1 MSAPKLVA
9 LAIATVLVP
18 ASVFASTEC
27 TKMPAGK
34 WLPQSEVKTQVEKA
48 GFTVQR
54 IKQENTCYEV
64 KGESKDG
71 KSVKLYVNPVD
82 ASIVREKV
90 KSGIPPVALTAQPD
104 PLFAGLM

>member
-1 MSAPKLVA
+1 MSAPKLIA
-9 LAIATVLVP
+9 LAITTLLVP

-27 TKMPAGK
+27 TKMPPEK

-54 IKQENTCYEV
+54 IKQENACYEV
-64 KGESKDG
+64 KGQSKDG
-71 KSVKLYVNPVD
+71 KSVKLYVDPVD
-82 ASIVREKV
+82 ASIVKEKV
-90 KSGIPPVALTAQPD
+90 KSGMPPVALTAQPD